1 MCALPISASDWRDD
15 PINCLWRMSRLP
27 DCELPGSPAV
37 DGTLEKAV
45 VQAVAHHLR
54 ARTCARHKDHATARK
69 AARAAL
75 AAWRRATAGLEAI
88 NPPTVVRAHA
98 HHARLA
104 SRQGAA
110 FRELARKQLL
120 ELAGCARLK
129 TESVIAA
136 IAAIEERPHEAATQL
151 DAISRSWR
159 SGLPIRLPGLRTIE
173 LAAAD
178 WYRAGGD
185 VMRARVMAERA
196 ATVSGVLSA
205 YPEDRPVEWSKQ
217 PGLEELLRFA
227 FAACRLADPVEAYAG
242 L

>member
-1 MCALPISASDWRDD
+1 
-15 PINCLWRMSRLP
+15 MSRSP
-27 DCELPGSPAV
+27 DCDFPEAPAV
-37 DGTLEKAV
+37 EGTLEKAV
-45 VQAVAHHLR
+45 IQAVAHHLR
-54 ARTCARHKDHATARK
+54 ARNFARHEDHAAARK

-75 AAWRRATAGLEAI
+75 AAWRRAAAGLAAI
-88 NPPTVVRAHA
+88 NPPTVTRAHA

-104 SRQGAA
+104 SRQGTA

-129 TESVIAA
+129 TESVLATIT
-136 IAAIEERPHEAATQL
+136 AIEDRPHEAAARL
-151 DAISRSWR
+151 DAISRNWR
-159 SGLPIRLPGLRTIE
+159 DDFPVRLPGLRSIE

-185 VMRARVMAERA
+185 AVRAQVMAERA

-205 YPEDRPVEWSKQ
+205 YPEDRPAQWSQ
-217 PGLEELLRFA
+217 RPGLEELMRFA